1 MSNNFADAD
10 ESVKQRKFYGEPQ
23 HEDADV
29 DDRDIFVAASE
40 DPEIE
45 EEEADERALYCH
57 MPHFRPSD
65 QKYAASSL
73 TANHASVA

>member
-29 DDRDIFVAASE
+29 DDREMFAAASE
-40 DPEIE
+40 ESEFE
-45 EEEADERALYCH
+45 EEDERALYCL
-57 MPHFRPSD
+57 MPHFRPD
-65 QKYAASSL
+65 ARNYAHSGSSN
-73 TANHASVA
+73 NHASVA